1 MRSSRISTAAAAA
14 PPEPQI
20 SFDVGEG
27 GDALERM
34 RELYLR
40 FGDIYRVYSPS
51 RRGYV
56 YVINHPDDVK
66 RVLVSNHGNYRKG
79 FGLERV
85 RILLGNGIVTSDG
98 ELWRTQR
105 YMMQP
110 MFHRRVVAQY
120 GALIDAVTTRLIE
133 RWEQHAQRGESVN
146 VTDEMSEVTLDFILR
161 AIFGADLDRLAEQMG
176 QNPFGVII
184 EDSAR
189 DLAFA
194 SKVYR
199 LRKLVLEI
207 IQRRR
212 AETAATAATAE
223 TLDFLGML
231 MAARDKASGAPMG
244 ERELVDEVMT
254 LIIAGHETAASGLNA
269 VWYLLSQHPEAEA
282 KLHREIDALAQT
294 QAPSLKLSE
303 SLLFTRRVINEALRL
318 YPPVWMMSRQ
328 SIGPDRLA
336 GYEIPAG
343 VELLLSPY
351 LVHRHPKFWSDPELF
366 QPERPEP
373 VSDAGGPLFAR
384 IPFGAGARHCIGE
397 SLALYEMSLHVYRVG
412 RRFRLIH
419 PPAPPMELEA
429 QINLRSKHPIHMHL
443 ERRRA

>member
-1 MRSSRISTAAAAA
+1 
-14 PPEPQI
+14 
-20 SFDVGEG
+20 
-27 GDALERM
+27 
-34 RELYLR
+34 
-40 FGDIYRVYSPS
+40 
-51 RRGYV
+51 
-56 YVINHPDDVK
+56 
-66 RVLVSNHGNYRKG
+66 
-79 FGLERV
+79 
-85 RILLGNGIVTSDG
+85 
-98 ELWRTQR
+98 
-105 YMMQP
+105 
-110 MFHRRVVAQY
+110 
-120 GALIDAVTTRLIE
+120 
-133 RWEQHAQRGESVN
+133 
-146 VTDEMSEVTLDFILR
+146 
-161 AIFGADLDRLAEQMG
+161 
-176 QNPFGVII
+176 
-184 EDSAR
+184 
-189 DLAFA
+189 
-194 SKVYR
+194 
-199 LRKLVLEI
+199 
-207 IQRRR
+207 
-212 AETAATAATAE
+212 
-223 TLDFLGML
+223 ML

-412 RRFRLIH
+412 RRFRLTILPH
-419 PPAPPMELEA
+419 
-429 QINLRSKHPIHMHL
+429 RRWSW
-443 ERRRA
+443 RRRSICAANTRFTCSWSAGDHDRAGNQWQQAQPGGGSGYAAALGAARCLRA

>member
-1 MRSSRISTAAAAA
+1 MNSSSISAAAAAA

-20 SFDVGEG
+20 SFDIGEG

-79 FGLERV
+79 FGLDRV

-110 MFHRRVVAQY
+110 LFHRRVVAQY

-161 AIFGADLDRLAEQMG
+161 AIFGADLDRLAQQMG

-207 IQRRR
+207 IR
-212 AETAATAATAE
+212 
-223 TLDFLGML
+223 
-231 MAARDKASGAPMG
+231 
-244 ERELVDEVMT
+244 
-254 LIIAGHETAASGLNA
+254 
-269 VWYLLSQHPEAEA
+269 
-282 KLHREIDALAQT
+282 
-294 QAPSLKLSE
+294 
-303 SLLFTRRVINEALRL
+303 
-318 YPPVWMMSRQ
+318 
-328 SIGPDRLA
+328 
-336 GYEIPAG
+336 
-343 VELLLSPY
+343 
-351 LVHRHPKFWSDPELF
+351 
-366 QPERPEP
+366 
-373 VSDAGGPLFAR
+373 
-384 IPFGAGARHCIGE
+384 
-397 SLALYEMSLHVYRVG
+397 
-412 RRFRLIH
+412 
-419 PPAPPMELEA
+419 APP
-429 QINLRSKHPIHMHL
+429 
-443 ERRRA
+443 RRDGRDGRDGCNSRDARLPRHADGGA